1 MIKTLK
7 YLDKKDW
14 LFVFLSLVFVFGTV
28 YFELEI
34 PGYMAKITTLVQTE
48 GSVMNDVWSA
58 GGMMLL
64 SALGSLICAII
75 CLLAGKPEYLNQAW
89 GYLIAYE
96 DDIAK
101 ADSLADLL
109 AAGAVEQTR

>member
-75 CLLAGKPEYLNQAW
+75 VAFFASNVAAAW
-89 GYLIAYE
+89 LIHCV
-96 DDIAK
+96 IK
-101 ADSLADLL
+101 SLTKQCHFLWKK
-109 AAGAVEQTR
+109 